1 MEEIKQKLAEL
12 GQTERRDFRVSVY
25 PQVEQRQW
33 LGEVRKQIV
42 IRQHTLSATSLPTQ
56 LLKSVD
62 GR

>member
-1 MEEIKQKLAEL
+1 MEEIEQQLAEL

-42 IRQHTLSATSLPTQ
+42 IRQHRPTPSNVSANTITEI
-56 LLKSVD
+56 
-62 GR
+62 G